1 MATSN
6 SVNSNSH
13 NAGHL
18 LAIWAWLLLF
28 VVGTIILSVVVV
40 NVMGDEPEK
49 ATSLFWPIISA
60 ILFLSVVVLITARGL
75 KKHKQWARYV
85 GIFLAVMALIAFPV
99 GTVMGLFILSYINK
113 GWHES

>member
-1 MATSN
+1 MTTKDEIKSN
-6 SVNSNSH
+6 TH

-28 VVGTIILSVVVV
+28 VVGTIIMSVLVV
-40 NVMGDEPEK
+40 NFMGDEPEK
-49 ATSLFWPIISA
+49 STALFWTIINS
-60 ILFLSVVVLITARGL
+60 ILVLSVIVLVTAKGL
-75 KKHKQWARYV
+75 KQHKQWARYV
-85 GIFLAVMALIAFPV
+85 GILLAAMALIAFPV